1 MYKNKPE
8 IIILS
13 ELLLPK
19 FLLWCLHENVLGK
32 FEIMEGP
39 VVKGESFKEI
49 IVMEH
54 TRFKTVDDLARFAN
68 IAVGGKTTGV
78 YWANGVVFIY
88 YPLPTTTEVAA
99 KALIEEKKVFWAFVS
114 YALMPQYR
122 PIIETK
128 ERLMVPV
135 IDMTTSPL
143 FKKVAQWL
151 KDQP

>member
-1 MYKNKPE
+1 M
-8 IIILS
+8 S
-13 ELLLPK
+13 
-19 FLLWCLHENVLGK
+19 
-32 FEIMEGP
+32 IMEGP

-88 YPLPTTTEVAA
+88 YPLPTSTEIAA
-99 KALIEEKKVFWAFVS
+99 KALIEERKVFWAFVS
-114 YALMPQYR
+114 YALMPEYR

-128 ERLMVPV
+128 ERIMVPV

-143 FKKVAQWL
+143 FQKVAQWL
-151 KDQP
+151 KEQP

>member
-1 MYKNKPE
+1 M
-8 IIILS
+8 
-13 ELLLPK
+13 
-19 FLLWCLHENVLGK
+19 WK

-78 YWANGVVFIY
+78 YWADGVVFIY
-88 YPLPTTTEVAA
+88 YPLPTTTEAAA
-99 KALIEEKKVFWAFVS
+99 KALIDEGKVFWAFVS
-114 YALMPQYR
+114 YALMPEYK

-128 ERLMVPV
+128 ERIMVPV

-143 FKKVAQWL
+143 FQKVAQWL